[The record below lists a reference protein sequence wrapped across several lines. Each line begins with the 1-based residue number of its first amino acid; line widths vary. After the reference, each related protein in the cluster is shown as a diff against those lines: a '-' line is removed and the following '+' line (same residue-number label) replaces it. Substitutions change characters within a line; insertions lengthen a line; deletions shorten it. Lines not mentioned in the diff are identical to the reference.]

1 MTDHPIWIDTDP
13 GLGLFGV
20 DVDDAIA
27 ILALHCAGVPI
38 AGLSTCFGNAS
49 LARVHPVARDL
60 GRRLDL
66 RVARGASAPADV
78 DTEAVEALVAHRG
91 VVLALAPLTNVA
103 AALARG
109 ARWERLVVLGGTT
122 ARGPNLRRLRTTELN
137 LAADLRAAAAVIEA
151 KPDLVPMEP
160 CRRVWFGLSDVAR
173 FPPPFRARSLSW
185 LALAPV
191 HSRRLAF
198 CPWDLVAA
206 TWLVEPSLFTVAPKA
221 VGLVADRWRKG
232 HVTLSDDGDVPV
244 VLDVDGPRLK
254 ARFHHLIAHPRPRSP
269 GVHP

>member
-1 MTDHPIWIDTDP
+1 VTDHPVWIDTDP

-27 ILALHCAGVPI
+27 TLALHCAGLRI
-38 AGLSTCFGNAS
+38 AGLSTCFGNAALS
-49 LARVHPVARDL
+49 RVHRVARDL

-66 RVARGASAPADV
+66 PVARGAKDPTDV
-78 DTEAVEALVAHRG
+78 GTEAVDALVAHRG

-109 ARWERLVVLGGTT
+109 ARWERLIVLGGTT
-122 ARGPNLRRLRTTELN
+122 ARGPNVRRLRTTELN
-137 LAADLRAAAAVIEA
+137 LAADLGAAAAVIEA

-160 CRRVWFGLSDVAR
+160 CRRVWFGLSDVVR
-173 FPPPFRARSLSW
+173 FPEPFRARSLSW
-185 LALAPV
+185 LALAPL

-206 TWLVEPSLFTVAPKA
+206 MWLVEPSFFTVVKRA
-221 VGLVADRWRKG
+221 VHLVADRWRKG
-232 HVTLSDDGDVPV
+232 HVTLSHGGDLPV
-244 VLDVDGPRLK
+244 VADVDGPRLR
-254 ARFHHLIAHPRPRSP
+254 ARFHHLLAHPRPRSP
-269 GVHP
+269 GDHP